1 MIGPRDGVLFLFAG
15 EGGEHERMGRM
26 LAGRYPAFADAVV
39 AAGDAVAAAGGPRI
53 WTPRYGFRQTV
64 AGPATTG
71 PPPALPHPEFVQPA
85 LFAFQVAL
93 AELLAAWGVRP
104 DAVAGHG
111 IGEVAAAVT
120 AGALPLAAGAKV
132 AVARGRAAGRLMG
145 FGAAAEL
152 LTSESEAIRL
162 VRPLAE
168 KVAIAAINGPR
179 SVLVSGSSRY
189 VDVVVRRAE
198 RRGIAAARTNSG
210 HPLHS
215 PAMTEAI
222 PQFLA
227 DLGEIRPTV
236 PHTPLYSGVHGGTV
250 VDSAAMSAGYWAEN
264 ITNRVELGMALLR
277 AAEDGLSIAL
287 EIGPEPLLAA
297 AVRAVPEFAHTTY
310 GTADR
315 IDEGTAF
322 LTCLAQFHATRA
334 LGAAAAAGRAETGGQ
349 GAVRPFP
356 HGQGIEAGEGAAPQI
371 SADID
376 PRAELQLSGNGSTRR
391 RAPFDAPLSAAAA
404 GGSLD
409 SAREAAADH
418 NRAPAQEDMR
428 AEVTGAGTLA
438 SIRLADDP
446 PPTDIIAWT
455 RMVDANRA
463 IRFIAGRVALEPPM
477 AIDRAGTYVVSGGLG
492 ALGSVMVRRL
502 LAAGARDVVVP
513 TRSPRPVPPL
523 LEGYEDRIVVVRCD
537 TADRHDLDNALRD
550 IRETG
555 CTIRG
560 VVHAAQV
567 FEDSVVGTAVTTDTT
582 GGSVRVALEQASTD
596 EDPNPEQQD
605 PALDAG
611 RLARRFARI
620 SAAAANLIELTAA
633 DPVAFI
639 AVFSTPVAGSPRPTE
654 SIADGS
660 WSYADTMGPHEPT
673 GGIGDS

>member
-1 MIGPRDGVLFLFAG
+1 MIGSRDGVLFLFPG
-15 EGGEHERMGRM
+15 EGSEHERMGRM
-26 LAGRYPAFADAVV
+26 LAGRYPAFAAAVT
-39 AAGDAVAAAGGPRI
+39 AAGDAIAAADGPRI
-53 WTPRYGFRQTV
+53 WTPRYGFRQSG
-64 AGPATTG
+64 ARTG
-71 PPPALPHPEFVQPA
+71 PTGAAATPEFVQPA
-85 LFAFQVAL
+85 LFAYQVAM
-93 AELLAAWGVRP
+93 AELLAVWGVRP

-111 IGEVAAAVT
+111 IGEVAAAVV
-120 AGALPLAAGAKV
+120 AGALSLAEGARV
-132 AVARGRAAGRLMG
+132 AVARGRATGRMAGS
-145 FGAAAEL
+145 GAAAEL

-168 KVAIAAINGPR
+168 QVAIAAVNGPR
-179 SVLVSGSSRY
+179 SILVSGMPRY

-198 RRGIAAARTNSG
+198 RRGIAAARTSSDQ
-210 HPLHS
+210 PVHS
-215 PAMTEAI
+215 PAMAEVV

-227 DLGEIRPTV
+227 DLGRIRPAV
-236 PHTPLYSGVHGGTV
+236 PHTRIYSSVHGGTV
-250 VDSAAMSAGYWAEN
+250 LDSARISAAYWSEN
-264 ITNRVELGMALLR
+264 ITCRVELGAALRR
-277 AAEDGLSIAL
+277 AADDGLAMVL
-287 EIGPEPLLAA
+287 ELGPEPLLAA

-310 GTADR
+310 GTADHD
-315 IDEGTAF
+315 DEGTAF

-334 LGAAAAAGRAETGGQ
+334 LSAGGVGRPAAGRSGTVHPLADGAESAADLEARPQELPPTDRDPASRNRGTAFTPISFAIPDIAGTAGESQYPGRGAAAARDRIPDE
-349 GAVRPFP
+349 
-356 HGQGIEAGEGAAPQI
+356 E
-371 SADID
+371 
-376 PRAELQLSGNGSTRR
+376 
-391 RAPFDAPLSAAAA
+391 
-404 GGSLD
+404 SL
-409 SAREAAADH
+409 
-418 NRAPAQEDMR
+418 R

-463 IRFIAGRVALEPPM
+463 IRFIAGRVAVEPPM
-477 AIDRAGTYVVSGGLG
+477 TIDRAGTYVVSGGLG

-523 LEGYEDRIVVVRCD
+523 LEGFDDRIVVVRCD

-567 FEDSVVGTAVTTDTT
+567 FEDTVIGSAVSADTA
-582 GGSVRVALEQASTD
+582 GGPMSPVSAPGVID
-596 EDPNPEQQD
+596 EHQDSQQQD

-639 AVFSTPVAGSPRPTE
+639 AVFSTPLITTPQPTGTIGGDPWAYANGTD
-654 SIADGS
+654 SRDPD
-660 WSYADTMGPHEPT
+660 ADTREN
-673 GGIGDS
+673 

>member
-1 MIGPRDGVLFLFAG
+1 
-15 EGGEHERMGRM
+15 M
-26 LAGRYPAFADAVV
+26 LAGRYPAFADAVT
-39 AAGDAVAAAGGPRI
+39 AAGDAVTAAGGPRI
-53 WTPRYGFRQTV
+53 WTPRFGFRQSV
-64 AGPATTG
+64 ARIDATNPGAT
-71 PPPALPHPEFVQPA
+71 PSHPEFVQPA
-85 LFAFQVAL
+85 LFAYQVAI
-93 AELLAAWGVRP
+93 AALLAAWGVRP
-104 DAVAGHG
+104 DAVAGCG

-120 AGALPLAAGAKV
+120 AGALPLAEGARV
-132 AVARGRAAGRLMG
+132 AVARGRATGRMAGS
-145 FGAAAEL
+145 GAAAEL

-168 KVAIAAINGPR
+168 QVAIAAINGPR
-179 SVLVSGSSRY
+179 SVLVSGTPRY

-198 RRGIAAARTNSG
+198 RRGITAARTSSDL
-210 HPLHS
+210 PVHS
-215 PAMTEAI
+215 PAMAEVV
-222 PQFLA
+222 PEFLA
-227 DLGEIRPTV
+227 DLGRIRPQA
-236 PHTPLYSGVHGGTV
+236 PHTRLYSSVHGGTI
-250 VDSAAMSAGYWAEN
+250 VDSAKMLPGYWAEN
-264 ITNRVELGMALLR
+264 ITCRVELGAALR
-277 AAEDGLSIAL
+277 QAADDGLAMVL
-287 EIGPEPLLAA
+287 ELGPEPLLAA

-310 GTADR
+310 SSADR
-315 IDEGTAF
+315 DDEGTAF

-334 LGAAAAAGRAETGGQ
+334 LGARGTADRPETGRDGT
-349 GAVRPFP
+349 VCPLP
-356 HGQGIEAGEGAAPQI
+356 HGTEMGAGEEAGHQEFSPTEQRPDPGGHGSGLPATSFESSSSAGTTGRSRSSGGEAGADRDRIPNGEGI
-371 SADID
+371 
-376 PRAELQLSGNGSTRR
+376 
-391 RAPFDAPLSAAAA
+391 
-404 GGSLD
+404 
-409 SAREAAADH
+409 
-418 NRAPAQEDMR
+418 R

-455 RMVDANRA
+455 RVVDANRA

-523 LEGYEDRIVVVRCD
+523 LEGFEDRIVVVRCD

-567 FEDSVVGTAVTTDTT
+567 FEDTVIGSAVSADTA
-582 GGSVRVALEQASTD
+582 GS
-596 EDPNPEQQD
+596 PENGVPEPGATVEHRDSQQQD

-611 RLARRFARI
+611 RLARRFTRI

-639 AVFSTPVAGSPRPTE
+639 AVFSTPVIGSPRPAE
-654 SIADGS
+654 SI
-660 WSYADTMGPHEPT
+660 TEGPWP
-673 GGIGDS
+673 